1 MPPTCTICRHEN
13 RRDIEKALISGV
25 PLRDLAG
32 RYGLSK
38 SSLQRHKAEHL
49 PVRLLRAK
57 EAAEVSQASD
67 LLGEIRRLQDKALD
81 ILAQAEA
88 AGDLRTALMGVRE
101 ARSCLELAA
110 RVSGQVRDQ
119 LNVSQHL
126 VIIQAPGALPE
137 TVFPGVLD
145 Q

>member
-1 MPPTCTICRHEN
+1 M
-13 RRDIEKALISGV
+13 
-25 PLRDLAG
+25 RDLAG
-32 RYGLSK
+32 QYGLSK
-38 SSLQRHKAEHL
+38 SALARHKNEHL
-49 PVRLLRAK
+49 PVRLLKAQ
-57 EAAEVSQASD
+57 EAREAVEAD
-67 LLGEIRRLQDKALD
+67 GLLAEIRQLQDKALR
-81 ILAQAEA
+81 ILETAEA
-88 AGDLRTALMGVRE
+88 AGDLKVALQGIRE
-101 ARSCLELAA
+101 ARACLELAA